1 MRTNTSQTCIEFE
14 PFFNSPITHRHGPER
29 WPLARSF
36 PSISQTMTNDWFS
49 IFFSCN
55 FLSFY
60 QIYAICTRCLCH
72 CYQLILCVIS
82 HSVWMVINILEL
94 LRFVCNHWK
103 KWRRDIFKCTWS
115 VTNSSFLGPTWS
127 DVHEANHDSPSVFLG
142 LTATL
147 LGIQ

>member
-1 MRTNTSQTCIEFE
+1 MYRIRTIFQFTNHSSPWPWTLTSCKVI
-14 PFFNSPITHRHGPER
+14 
-29 WPLARSF
+29 
-36 PSISQTMTNDWFS
+36 SIDIPDDDKRL
-49 IFFSCN
+49 IFDLFCN
-55 FLSFY
+55 FLSFH

-103 KWRRDIFKCTWS
+103 KWRRDIFKCTWN
-115 VTNSSFLGPTWS
+115 VTNSYFLGPTWS
-127 DVHEANHDSPSVFLG
+127 DFHEANHDSPSVFLS

-147 LGIQ
+147 LRIQ